1 MKADIAVVLDQ
12 SVVVPTRTEMIL
24 EGKLVR
30 LAKSEVG
37 MISPLENSKI
47 SNEMHVANTVV
58 CPNGRNVFL
67 RVMNSKSEPSELKF
81 GTRVATFSPL
91 VQSHGKSGSAS
102 SSVKAETVGD
112 NKAKFNRE
120 FTLYTDASD
129 VGLGFVLSQHDDNG
143 IERVVAYES
152 RSLTPRERNYATT
165 EKEALAIHYGTQYFR
180 LYLLGRKF
188 TIVTDHNALRWLNTI
203 EPKGRL
209 ARWLMDLQEF
219 EFSVQHR
226 AGKSHCNADALSR
239 LVK

>member
-1 MKADIAVVLDQ
+1 M
-12 SVVVPTRTEMIL
+12 

-67 RVMNSKSEPSELKF
+67 KVMNSKSAPSELKF

-91 VQSHGKSGSAS
+91 VQSHSKSGSAS
-102 SSVKAETVGD
+102 CSVKVETVED
-112 NKAKFNRE
+112 NKAKFDRE

-165 EKEALAIHYGTQYFR
+165 EKEVLAIHYGAQYMLF
-180 LYLLGRKF
+180 
-188 TIVTDHNALRWLNTI
+188 
-203 EPKGRL
+203 
-209 ARWLMDLQEF
+209 
-219 EFSVQHR
+219 
-226 AGKSHCNADALSR
+226 AGKIPLNPKAD
-239 LVK
+239 

>member
-1 MKADIAVVLDQ
+1 MV
-12 SVVVPTRTEMIL
+12 EMF
-24 EGKLVR
+24 
-30 LAKSEVG
+30 
-37 MISPLENSKI
+37 
-47 SNEMHVANTVV
+47 
-58 CPNGRNVFL
+58 FL

-120 FTLYTDASD
+120 FTLYTDASN
-129 VGLGFVLSQHDDNG
+129 VNG
-143 IERVVAYES
+143 IETRVVAYES